1 MDIIVLKDLLG
12 YVIIIVVIRNNS
24 CEYKMTLYIF
34 IFEREDSRY
43 DVYKCISNN
52 TFIIY
57 FPRSVSRNTDGTL
70 KHIIDIDIQDEIN
83 IYLQK
88 NDIS

>member
-1 MDIIVLKDLLG
+1 MGFIAMKILLG
-12 YVIIIVVIRNNS
+12 YVGIRVVIRNNS
-24 CEYKMTLYIF
+24 CEYKMTLF
-34 IFEREDSRY
+34 VFEREDSRY